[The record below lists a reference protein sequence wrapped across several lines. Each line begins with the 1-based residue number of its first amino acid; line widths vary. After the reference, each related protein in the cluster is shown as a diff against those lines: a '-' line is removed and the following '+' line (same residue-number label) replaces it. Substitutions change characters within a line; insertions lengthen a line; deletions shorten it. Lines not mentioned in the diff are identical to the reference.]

1 VRSAGGSSSALRSR
15 GSSGVRLIVEADGGS
30 RGNPGPA
37 AYGAVVRD
45 AETGAVLAERAEFLG
60 KVTNNVAEYRGLIA
74 GLEAAREIDP
84 DAEIEARLDSKL
96 VVEQMSGRWQIKH
109 PDMRLLARTAR
120 DVLPPG
126 RVRYVWV
133 PREQNKHADRLL
145 NAALDGGV
153 AQSTTANRPVGTA
166 RGWSREVGM
175 PVTLS
180 LLRHGVTEH
189 TVARRFSGSG
199 GDDLPLSAAGVAQA
213 RRAAEVVASR
223 GAVSAV
229 VTSPLLRA
237 RQTAQELGAR
247 IGLDPLVDDAWRECS
262 FGAWDG
268 LTYAE
273 VAQRWPDELAAWHE
287 SPQTVPPEGESL
299 SAVATRVVKARQALL
314 EQWTGQH
321 VVVVS
326 HVTPIKVVVADALG
340 APLSSLFRM
349 ELAPASL
356 TTVQWWPDGGA
367 SLRHFND
374 VSYLE

>member
-1 VRSAGGSSSALRSR
+1 MT
-15 GSSGVRLIVEADGGS
+15 RLIVEADGGS

-37 AYGAVVRD
+37 AYGAVVKD
-45 AETGAVLAERAEFLG
+45 AETGAVLDERADVIG
-60 KVTNNVAEYRGLIA
+60 VASNNVAEYRGLVA
-74 GLEAAREIDP
+74 GLQAARDIDP
-84 DAEIEARLDSKL
+84 DATVEVRMDSKL

-109 PDMRLLARTAR
+109 PDMRLLAREAR

-126 RVRYVWV
+126 RVSYVWV
-133 PREQNKHADRLL
+133 PRDQNKHADRLL

-153 AQSTTANRPVGTA
+153 AESGSARKPVGTA
-166 RGWSREVGM
+166 RGWSDEVGT

-199 GDDLPLSAAGVAQA
+199 GDDLPLSATGVAQA
-213 RRAAEVVASR
+213 RRAAEVVVGR
-223 GAVSAV
+223 GTVAAV
-229 VTSPLLRA
+229 VTSPLQRA
-237 RQTAQELGAR
+237 RQTAHELGIR
-247 IGLDPLVDDAWRECS
+247 LGLDPVVDDAWRECS

-273 VAQRWPDELAAWHE
+273 VAQRWPDELAAWRGSLE
-287 SPQTVPPEGESL
+287 VAPPDGESL
-299 SAVATRVVKARQALL
+299 SAVATRVIEAREGLVQ
-314 EQWTGQH
+314 QWAGRH
-321 VVVVS
+321 LVLVS
-326 HVTPIKVVVADALG
+326 HVTPIKVLVAEALG
-340 APLSSLFRM
+340 APLASLFRM